1 MTCIL
6 LFIIGFFS
14 SFLQGSIGFGAAVVM
29 INVIPFILPPSV
41 TVVITQGACIIFPLY
56 IVFRSWRKIRVDV
69 LLPLLIPCLICTV
82 AATRLSVGLDTSTMK
97 MLLGILFVLLSV
109 YFSFVAERISIK
121 PTKLNAALAG
131 SVSGVLGG
139 MFVAGGP
146 PAVLYLAPSLS
157 DDREEYVVTT
167 QVYFIAMNTLSFIT
181 RVLSNAVSASDL
193 PYMASL
199 TAGALGGVWTGTKAM
214 KKIKGTLLKRFIYA
228 FVGINGIVMILT
240 EVL

>member
-1 MTCIL
+1 MAYLL
-6 LFIIGFFS
+6 LFIIGFLS
-14 SFLQGSIGFGAAVVM
+14 SFLQGSIGFGAAVM
-29 INVIPFILPPSV
+29 MMNMIPFILPPSV
-41 TVVITQGACIIFPLY
+41 TVVIMQGACIIFPLY

-69 LLPLLIPCLICTV
+69 LLPLLIPSLICTV
-82 AATRLSVGLDTSTMK
+82 AATRLSVGLDTSMK
-97 MLLGILFVLLSV
+97 LMLGILFVLLAV
-109 YFSFVAERISIK
+109 YFAFVAERISIK
-121 PTKLNAALAG
+121 PTKLNAALTG

-146 PAVLYLAPSLS
+146 PAVLFLAPALGG
-157 DDREEYVVTT
+157 DREEYVVTT
-167 QVYFIAMNTLSFIT
+167 QVYFMAMNTLSLLT

-214 KKIKGTLLKRFIYA
+214 KKIDGTLLKRFIYV
-228 FVGINGIVMILT
+228 FVGINGIVMILI

>member
-1 MTCIL
+1 MTCFL

-69 LLPLLIPCLICTV
+69 LLPLLVPCLICTV
-82 AATRLSVGLDTSTMK
+82 LATRLSVGLDTSTMK
-97 MLLGILFVLLSV
+97 LLLGSLFVLLAL
-109 YFSFVAERISIK
+109 YFSFFAEKISIK
-121 PTKLNAALAG
+121 PTKKNAILAG
-131 SVSGVLGG
+131 TISGVLGG
-139 MFVAGGP
+139 IFVAGGP
-146 PAVLYLAPSLS
+146 PAVLYLAPALS

-167 QVYFIAMNTLSFIT
+167 QVYFIAMNTLSLLT
-181 RVLSNAVSASDL
+181 RVLSNAVFSSDL
-193 PYMASL
+193 PYMAYL
-199 TAGALGGVWTGTKAM
+199 TAGAICGVCGGAKAM
-214 KKIKGTLLKRFIYA
+214 KKVNGTLLKRFIYA
-228 FVGINGIVMILT
+228 FVGINGIVMILN